1 MVIEI
6 NRQISEEGTTTMGRR
21 AYEKLARICAS
32 LNTSEQELAHSLGI
46 SRVALKAI
54 DRTDAPLYLRL
65 ALAALVSEMNP
76 ELVQS
81 IFMKPFNT
89 IQEAYDNAVGE
100 LGNDSKVLVMPY
112 GGSTLPILNSN

>member
-1 MVIEI
+1 
-6 NRQISEEGTTTMGRR
+6 MGRR

-65 ALAALVSEMNP
+65 ALAALVSDMNP
-76 ELVQS
+76 DDV
-81 IFMKPFNT
+81 
-89 IQEAYDNAVGE
+89 
-100 LGNDSKVLVMPY
+100 
-112 GGSTLPILNSN
+112 LNSKRGNTEIEAPLQLLSAK

>member
-1 MVIEI
+1 MRVGLCK
-6 NRQISEEGTTTMGRR
+6 EGLGNTVFEQWMTQSSSPDELIT
-21 AYEKLARICAS
+21 RIRE
-32 LNTSEQELAHSLGI
+32 NFRLGGH
-46 SRVALKAI
+46 KAAAI
-54 DRTDAPLYLRL
+54 
-65 ALAALVSEMNP
+65 ALVLKKAKIFLASEMNP

-89 IQEAYDNAVGE
+89 VQEAYDNAVGE

>member
-1 MVIEI
+1 
-6 NRQISEEGTTTMGRR
+6 MGRR
-21 AYEKLARICAS
+21 AYEKLAGICAS

-76 ELVQS
+76 DE
-81 IFMKPFNT
+81 
-89 IQEAYDNAVGE
+89 
-100 LGNDSKVLVMPY
+100 
-112 GGSTLPILNSN
+112 ILNSKRGNGEIDASLPLLSAR

>member
-1 MVIEI
+1 MTAETD
-6 NRQISEEGTTTMGRR
+6 RQKLEEGTTVMGRR

-65 ALAALVSEMNP
+65 ALAALVSDMDPDEVLNPKRTSSEMERP
-76 ELVQS
+76 LHLLS
-81 IFMKPFNT
+81 
-89 IQEAYDNAVGE
+89 AG
-100 LGNDSKVLVMPY
+100 
-112 GGSTLPILNSN
+112 